1 MDTPERS
8 NTAGNSEK
16 RVPGDPFKKGDPRIN
31 RKGRPRVADELR
43 DLILDVLSEKAKTK
57 DGGAVVIDG
66 HAATNIEVIVR
77 RMITDPKQFAI
88 LLERAYGKVTQ
99 PVNLSQDTPLE
110 VTTRIVRKKA
120 DDANA

>member
-43 DLILDVLSEKAKTK
+43 ELTLEVLHEKATTK
-57 DGGAVVIDG
+57 DGAPVVIDG
-66 HAATNIEVIVR
+66 HVVTNIEL
-77 RMITDPKQFAI
+77 MIRQMIRNPKMFE
-88 LLERAYGKVTQ
+88 LVLNRAFGKLPQ
-99 PVNLSQDTPLE
+99 PLE
-110 VTTRIVRKKA
+110 HSGADGERDIPIVIKINGTIS
-120 DDANA
+120 D